1 MKHNVMGILNNID
14 EKTLEEKAEDP
25 QFQSQYNEVMRAF
38 DDYRKLENRWYAKN
52 IAPNTSIGL
61 EHPVAYFSFE
71 FGLHQSLPIYSG
83 GLGVLAGDIC
93 KESSDLGLPFV
104 AVGFFYKEGYFTQRV
119 PPHGWQESDFI
130 ETELDDLLI
139 LPVMDGDERMK
150 LRVKLADSEV
160 WIQVWLVNVG
170 NVKLYLMD
178 TDIDDNDPWFRGLTA
193 RLYGGDHNMRLHQE
207 MLFGIAGVSLLEK
220 LGVQPSVW
228 HLNEGHCSFISIERI
243 SRLTRNG
250 TSFEKAL
257 ADVRA
262 TTIFTTHTPVPAGH
276 DRFDID
282 HVAQK
287 MQDKITELG
296 ISREE
301 FLKLGI
307 KPDGDQRLFN
317 MTVLGIKTAHL
328 VNGVSKLHTK
338 VTEEMWKTLLEEY
351 NDRTKLIDITN
362 GVHLPTF
369 LSGPM
374 RRLYDKYL
382 GEDWVDKQDDKELWK
397 QVESIPDDE
406 FWEVRLQVKKRLLEQ
421 IRETARQ
428 LRKNGDMG
436 ADQILAYGVFL
447 NPEALTVGFAR
458 RFATYKRAN
467 LIFSD
472 LSRVRKLFNDKY
484 HPLQLI
490 FAGKA
495 HPADEPGKHLL
506 QKVYEQ
512 AMDKA
517 NSGRVAFIENYD
529 MHIAR
534 FLVQGVDVWL
544 NNPIRPY
551 EASGTSGMKA
561 AANGVPHLSTL
572 DGWWAEGFVGD
583 NGWVI
588 GDGKEFEDREEQDA
602 HDVNSLYDILENE
615 VVPMYYDMEDGISKR
630 WVRIAKRSVAEAIP
644 NFSATR
650 MIKDYVHKM
659 YVPTIRNFEKINS

>member
-1 MKHNVMGILNNID
+1 MLSPDTHSLRLIVPLAMCS
-14 EKTLEEKAEDP
+14 P
-25 QFQSQYNEVMRAF
+25 VR
-38 DDYRKLENRWYAKN
+38 YRE
-52 IAPNTSIGL
+52 P
-61 EHPVAYFSFE
+61 
-71 FGLHQSLPIYSG
+71 
-83 GLGVLAGDIC
+83 C
-93 KESSDLGLPFV
+93 
-104 AVGFFYKEGYFTQRV
+104 
-119 PPHGWQESDFI
+119 
-130 ETELDDLLI
+130 
-139 LPVMDGDERMK
+139 
-150 LRVKLADSEV
+150 
-160 WIQVWLVNVG
+160 
-170 NVKLYLMD
+170 
-178 TDIDDNDPWFRGLTA
+178 
-193 RLYGGDHNMRLHQE
+193 
-207 MLFGIAGVSLLEK
+207 
-220 LGVQPSVW
+220 
-228 HLNEGHCSFISIERI
+228 
-243 SRLTRNG
+243 
-250 TSFEKAL
+250 
-257 ADVRA
+257 
-262 TTIFTTHTPVPAGH
+262 
-276 DRFDID
+276 
-282 HVAQK
+282 
-287 MQDKITELG
+287 
-296 ISREE
+296 
-301 FLKLGI
+301 I
-307 KPDGDQRLFN
+307 KP
-317 MTVLGIKTAHL
+317 
-328 VNGVSKLHTK
+328 SC
-338 VTEEMWKTLLEEY
+338 
-351 NDRTKLIDITN
+351 
-362 GVHLPTF
+362 
-369 LSGPM
+369 
-374 RRLYDKYL
+374 
-382 GEDWVDKQDDKELWK
+382 
-397 QVESIPDDE
+397 
-406 FWEVRLQVKKRLLEQ
+406 
-421 IRETARQ
+421 
-428 LRKNGDMG
+428 
-436 ADQILAYGVFL
+436 VFL
-447 NPEALTVGFAR
+447 NPQALTVGFAR

-495 HPADEPGKHLL
+495 HPADEPGKHIL

-615 VVPMYYDMEDGISKR
+615 VVPMYYDMEDRISKR